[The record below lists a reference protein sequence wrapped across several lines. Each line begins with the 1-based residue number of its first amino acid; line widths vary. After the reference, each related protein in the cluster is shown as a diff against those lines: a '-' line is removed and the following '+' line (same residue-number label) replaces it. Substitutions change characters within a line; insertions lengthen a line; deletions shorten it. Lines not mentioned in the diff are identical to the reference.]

1 MPNWIVP
8 VIGKEP
14 IALDAITVRVSQLDR
29 DRAENLVRST
39 GFIRSVSDEGGFS
52 EAKRAAGQ
60 LKAMINEIEDS
71 KKTAKRP
78 FTAVGKAVDQLVLE
92 VGAPVEKEHKRILSL
107 LNGYVARLEAEAK
120 EETRKKEAALQQ
132 EIQEARAAQA
142 KAEAE
147 AATAKDALEA
157 ERKAFAAMEAQ
168 LSAEMAGEIA
178 RIGQQPKRGLV
189 TGGRVDH
196 KYEFILRNV
205 RETVR
210 AGGWQLLRFELN
222 KLACQDSCRSQ
233 EDINPDA
240 EPKLPGIEVKR
251 FVNVSV
257 KASAKIE

>member
-1 MPNWIVP
+1 MKIVP
-8 VIGKEP
+8 VIGQEP
-14 IALDAITVRVSQLDR
+14 IAVDAITVRISRDDR
-29 DRAENLVRST
+29 ARAENLILST
-39 GFIRSVSDEGGFS
+39 KVIQSVIDQGGFS
-52 EAKRAAGQ
+52 AAKRAAGQ
-60 LKAMINEIEDS
+60 LKAMLDEIEVD
-71 KKTAKRP
+71 KKSTKRP
-78 FTAVGKAVDQLVLE
+78 FTAVGKAIDQLAAE
-92 VGAPVEKEHKRILSL
+92 VGVPVAEEHKRILFL

-120 EETRKKEAALQQ
+120 EETRKKEAKLQK
-132 EIQEARAAQA
+132 EIEEARAAQA

-147 AATAKDALEA
+147 AAQAKDALEA
-157 ERKAFAAMEAQ
+157 ERKALQAMEAQ

-222 KLACQDSCRSQ
+222 RLACQDSCRAQ
-233 EDINPDA
+233 LDINPDA

-251 FVNVSV
+251 SVNVSV
-257 KASAKIE
+257 RASSKIE